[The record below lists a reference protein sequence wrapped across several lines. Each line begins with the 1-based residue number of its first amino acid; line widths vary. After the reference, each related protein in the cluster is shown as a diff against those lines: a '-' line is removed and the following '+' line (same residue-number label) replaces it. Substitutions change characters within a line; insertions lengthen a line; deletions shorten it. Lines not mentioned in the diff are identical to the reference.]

1 MRYTSDYLLIND
13 EPVDYGP
20 QILDLD
26 KLYIIVTGPQTKLQ
40 TPIVL
45 DRTRDVDEL
54 DRKIFFK
61 TFLLEI
67 VKGMEISGFEDA
79 AFILQRVPKLVKYF
93 VGVFQKVSLVRWI
106 QLLGNDSFF
115 LVLYQTL
122 E

>member
-1 MRYTSDYLLIND
+1 VRYTSEYLLIND
-13 EPVDYGP
+13 EPIDYGP

-115 LVLYQTL
+115 LFLYQTL